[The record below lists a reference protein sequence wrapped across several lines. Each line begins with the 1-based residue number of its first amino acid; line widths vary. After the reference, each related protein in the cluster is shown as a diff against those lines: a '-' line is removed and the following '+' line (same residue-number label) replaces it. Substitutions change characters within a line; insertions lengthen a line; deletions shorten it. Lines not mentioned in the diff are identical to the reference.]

1 MAGKADIIDHLANNV
16 DGLTKKQAGEAV
28 EAAFDCISQALAG
41 GDRVQIPGFGS
52 FQVSERKERQ
62 GRNPQT
68 GATITIPASK
78 GVSFK
83 AGKALKDAVN
93 G

>member
-1 MAGKADIIDHLANNV
+1 MAGKGDIVDNLVNNLE
-16 DGLTKKQAGEAV
+16 GLTKKQAGEAT
-28 EAAFDCISQALAG
+28 EAIFDYIRDCLAG
-41 GDRVQIPGFGS
+41 GEKVQIPGFGA
-52 FQVSERKERQ
+52 FNISERKERQ

-68 GATITIPASK
+68 GDTITIPASK

-83 AGKALKDAVN
+83 AGKALKDSVN

>member
-1 MAGKADIIDHLANNV
+1 MAGKSDIVDHLVNNQE
-16 DGLTKKQAGEAV
+16 GLTKKQAGEAADAIFDFIRDSM
-28 EAAFDCISQALAG
+28 AAG
-41 GDRVQIPGFGS
+41 EKVQIPGFGA
-52 FQVSERKERQ
+52 FNISERKERQ

-68 GATITIPASK
+68 GKTITIPASK